1 MVNRPLKA
9 VMEIRAVESR
19 EGKGELRTSLITE
32 RIIVQRLWSF
42 PLIICCGIE
51 KLKLLPKDI

>member
-1 MVNRPLKA
+1 MNRPLKA
-9 VMEIRAVESR
+9 VKEIRAVESR

-42 PLIICCGIE
+42 PLIIRCGIE
-51 KLKLLPKDI
+51 RLKLLPKDI